1 MYLFNVWVA
10 MKSLTWQNL
19 EPWSLDTYMC
29 MYVAKMNVTKVF
41 IVYYKLLNIR
51 PYYVIKF
58 QIPYKDSYPD
68 LPLLQILSSDFT
80 KDLVYKIM

>member
-1 MYLFNVWVA
+1 
-10 MKSLTWQNL
+10 
-19 EPWSLDTYMC
+19 MC

-58 QIPYKDSYPD
+58 QIPYKDDTFISR
-68 LPLLQILSSDFT
+68 FT
-80 KDLVYKIM
+80 TLTNTEL